1 MGRANGPLKAV
12 AMATVS
18 SVLADHVS
26 LRVASV
32 DRLAIAGYIPKL
44 SYEGGLVKFLL
55 HRAAQA
61 HYEINIPS
69 PALLGHNHD
78 RMVAELERF
87 VARRDLPV
95 LRFKRGD
102 VKELIARP
110 YQLAAAAAGRDG
122 FVLLGK
128 AQERQLAWAGYK
140 DENSKLSIA
149 RHPHFSFSRQ
159 ARVPDQWYF
168 YLWDHQWGPA
178 FIKLSAYA
186 PYPLWLA
193 ANGHEWAKRQL
204 VAAGVGF
211 AELDNGL
218 WRVEDPETA
227 HRVCARLSA
236 GHVGDLIARWLPEL
250 PSPLTSADRAAGFDW
265 AFSIRQMEISD
276 TAVFDRPQVG
286 RAWFEAAIKDHLDL
300 GRPDKVRLV
309 FDRRV
314 QLKGTKSHQ
323 TPGRFSTQVVTR
335 GVHPRIEARYKSS
348 QVKAYFKQQR
358 ALRVETT
365 INNPRDFGVNKT
377 LNTSNWRALRHI
389 GAGVNARFLQA
400 LSEGNGTVPDGQLL
414 ADVVLPSVHDGQRAP
429 GLRFGEAPRRSAA
442 RSAVLH
448 RASLRRSHQRHPA
461 SAGLRP
467 ARSRLPRQPGHLRPA
482 PPAAERPHRTHRPH
496 QPLPRHRIR
505 TPRRHLLH
513 PPVQT
518 SRRPRPGRAG
528 RPPTSAARHAAATHR
543 RVARLRPTGPTVAET
558 FRHRRL
564 NTHRQPATRLARRTS
579 APKHPAT
586 TQDLTPTPA
595 P

>member
-1 MGRANGPLKAV
+1 MGRANGPLKEV

-18 SVLADHVS
+18 SVLADLVS

-204 VAAGVGF
+204 VAAGVGI

-218 WRVEDPETA
+218 WRVEDPEAA

-236 GHVGDLIARWLPEL
+236 GHIGDLIARWLPEL

-377 LNTSNWRALRHI
+377 LNTSNWRASRHI

-429 GLRFGEAPRRSAA
+429 GLRFGEPRVAALLEALCSIEHLFDGLTNATLRAQVSALLG
-442 RSAVLH
+442 VDY
-448 RASLRRSHQRHPA
+448 RANQATYDLRRLRLK
-461 SAGLRP
+461 GLI
-467 ARSRLPRQPGHLRPA
+467 
-482 PPAAERPHRTHRPH
+482 ERIAHTNRYRVTEYR
-496 QPLPRHRIR
+496 
-505 TPRRHLLH
+505 
-513 PPVQT
+513 
-518 SRRPRPGRAG
+518 
-528 RPPTSAARHAAATHR
+528 R
-543 RVARLRPTGPTVAET
+543 RVATFFTRLSKRVAVPALAALTAPRLR
-558 FRHRRL
+558 RRATPPPL
-564 NTHRQPATRLARRTS
+564 TAAWRDYDRQVQQLLKRSGIAA
-579 APKHPAT
+579 
-586 TQDLTPTPA
+586 
-595 P
+595 

>member
-1 MGRANGPLKAV
+1 
-12 AMATVS
+12 MATVS
-18 SVLADHVS
+18 SLLADHVS

-32 DRLAIAGYIPKL
+32 DRLGIAGYVPKL

-186 PYPLWLA
+186 PYPLWVA

-204 VAAGVGF
+204 AAAGVGF

-218 WRVEDPETA
+218 WRVEDPEAA
-227 HRVCARLSA
+227 HRTCARLSA
-236 GHVGDLIARWLPEL
+236 GHVEDLIARWLPEL
-250 PSPLTSADRAAGFDW
+250 PSPLTAADRAAGFDW
-265 AFSIRQMEISD
+265 AFSIRQMEVSD
-276 TAVFDRPQVG
+276 TAVFDRPQMG

-314 QLKGTKSHQ
+314 HLKGTKSHQ

-335 GVHPRIEARYKSS
+335 GVHPRIETRYKSS

-365 INNPRDFGVNKT
+365 INNPKDFGINKT
-377 LNTSNWRALRHI
+377 LNAANWRALRHV

-400 LSEGNGTVPDGQLL
+400 LSEGNDSLPDGQLL
-414 ADVVLPSVHDGQRAP
+414 ADVVLPSVHAGQRAP
-429 GLRFGEAPRRSAA
+429 GLRFGEPRVAALLEALCSVEHLFDGLTNATLRTQVSALLG
-442 RSAVLH
+442 VDY
-448 RASLRRSHQRHPA
+448 RANQATYDLRRLRLKGLIERVAHTNRYRVTAYGRRVATFFTRLSKRVALPA
-461 SAGLRP
+461 L
-467 ARSRLPRQPGHLRPA
+467 
-482 PPAAERPHRTHRPH
+482 AALASP
-496 QPLPRHRIR
+496 
-505 TPRRHLLH
+505 
-513 PPVQT
+513 
-518 SRRPRPGRAG
+518 RRPRRTTPSL
-528 RPPTSAARHAAATHR
+528 SAAWRDYDRQLQTLLKRSGIAA
-543 RVARLRPTGPTVAET
+543 
-558 FRHRRL
+558 
-564 NTHRQPATRLARRTS
+564 
-579 APKHPAT
+579 
-586 TQDLTPTPA
+586 
-595 P
+595 